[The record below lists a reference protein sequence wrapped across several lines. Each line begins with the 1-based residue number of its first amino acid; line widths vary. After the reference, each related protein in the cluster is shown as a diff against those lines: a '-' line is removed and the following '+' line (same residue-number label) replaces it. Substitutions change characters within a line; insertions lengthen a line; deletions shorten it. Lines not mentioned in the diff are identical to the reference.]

1 MRNELTPSGAGRD
14 YEAAH
19 NMHYKTK
26 NLDTALGLYQDIIGA
41 HPDSDEA
48 AYSRTQI
55 QNIAKSLV
63 PKDELMLA
71 EIKMARAHI
80 EPEGTA

>member
-1 MRNELTPSGAGRD
+1 MRTDLTPSEAGRD
-14 YEAAH
+14 YAAAH
-19 NMHYKTK
+19 AMHYKTK
-26 NLDTALGLYQDIIGA
+26 NLDTALGLYQGIIGA

-48 AYSRTQI
+48 TYSRSQI

-71 EIKMARAHI
+71 EIKMARAHM
-80 EPEGTA
+80 EP